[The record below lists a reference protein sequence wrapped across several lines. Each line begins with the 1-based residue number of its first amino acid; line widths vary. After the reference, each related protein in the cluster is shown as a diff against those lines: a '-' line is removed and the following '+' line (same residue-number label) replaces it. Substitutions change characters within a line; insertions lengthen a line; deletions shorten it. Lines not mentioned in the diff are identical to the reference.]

1 MRMHIL
7 FGVWVLSLAVMLSN
21 GEAQELSV
29 PHLALTGV
37 GPRRA
42 AVVADNVSEA
52 QPLTLQMALGE
63 TLARNPRLIVLRRQH
78 AAMRLRPG
86 QMLALEPPTFEAQ
99 IWQWPLNTLNGRDA
113 NMFMFTVGQ
122 SFPGRGKRGLRAA
135 VAEKDAELSLA
146 IIAVE
151 ARTVIN
157 EVKRVYAELYLARR
171 EMEIHHVNVDLL
183 RQFADV
189 SEAKYTTGDI
199 SQQDIL
205 KSVVELSRLHEHL
218 VVLGE
223 RERLALARLNTLLDR
238 PPELPIGRLLEPR
251 EEGTLPPLAE
261 LQRVALE
268 QQPELRAVRVDIE
281 RAEAELAAE
290 RAESKPDFFVK
301 GGYMLMPMP
310 DTPNSWTAMV
320 GITWPNAPWSRS
332 GFDARIAEAGAALET
347 ARARSAAAE
356 SAIRF
361 AVHESYVRAQAAQ
374 ERAVLLRTSIVP
386 QSDQTLAVSRVAYQ
400 ADRGDFLTLIDN
412 QRVLLD
418 AQLGYYRA
426 LSDLEQA
433 RADIERAVG
442 RDLQPPVKVTT
453 GATLDTT
460 ELTLP

>member
-1 MRMHIL
+1 MRIHLL
-7 FGVWVLSLAVMLSN
+7 FVACVLSVAATASS
-21 GEAQELSV
+21 GEAQDLSV

-37 GPRRA
+37 GPRGA
-42 AVVADNVSEA
+42 AVLADNFIDA

-63 TLARNPRLIVLRRQH
+63 TLARNPRLIALRRQYE
-78 AAMRLRPG
+78 AMRLRPA
-86 QMLALEPPTFEAQ
+86 QALALAPPTFEAQ
-99 IWQWPLNTLNGRDA
+99 IWQWPFNSFDPHQA
-113 NMFMFTVGQ
+113 NMFMFTFGQ
-122 SFPGRGKRGLRAA
+122 SFPGGDKRQLRAA

-146 IIAVE
+146 AIAVE
-151 ARTVIN
+151 ARTVID

-171 EMEIHHVNVDLL
+171 EMDTHHANADLL

-189 SEAKYTTGDI
+189 SEAKYTTGGI

-218 VVLGE
+218 VVLE
-223 RERLALARLNTLLDR
+223 EQERLAQARLNTLLDR

-251 EEGTLPPLAE
+251 EEGTLPELAE
-261 LQRVALE
+261 LQHLALAR
-268 QQPELRAVRVDIE
+268 QPELRAARVDVE
-281 RAEAELAAE
+281 RAEAVLASE

-301 GGYMLMPMP
+301 GGYMLMPQLP
-310 DTPNSWTAMV
+310 DSWTATV
-320 GITWPNAPWSRS
+320 GITWPNAPWSGK
-332 GFDARIAEAGAALET
+332 GFDARVAEATAAVET
-347 ARARSAAAE
+347 ARARYAAGE

-386 QSDQTLAVSRVAYQ
+386 QSNQTLAVSRVAYQ

-418 AQLGYYRA
+418 AQLAYHRA
-426 LSDLEQA
+426 LNDLEQA
-433 RADIERAVG
+433 RADLERAVG
-442 RDLQPPVKVTT
+442 CDLQPAVTT

>member
-1 MRMHIL
+1 MRIHVL
-7 FGVWVLSLAVMLSN
+7 FVASVLACAPMASS
-21 GEAQELSV
+21 EAQDLSAQ
-29 PHLALTGV
+29 LARTSV
-37 GPRRA
+37 GPRRGGSVLEA
-42 AVVADNVSEA
+42 NFSDA

-63 TLARNPRLIVLRRQH
+63 TLARNPRLIALRRQYE
-78 AAMRLRPG
+78 AMRLRPA
-86 QMLALEPPTFEAQ
+86 QMLSLAPPTFEAQ
-99 IWQWPLNTLNGRDA
+99 IWQWPFNTLNAGDA

-122 SFPGRGKRGLRAA
+122 SFPGRGKRRLRAA

-146 IIAVE
+146 TIAVE
-151 ARTVIN
+151 ARTVID
-157 EVKRVYAELYLARR
+157 EVKRFYAELYLTRR
-171 EMEIHHVNVDLL
+171 EMEIHHANVDLL

-189 SEAKYTTGDI
+189 SEAKYTTGSI

-223 RERLALARLNTLLDR
+223 RERLAQARLNTLLDR
-238 PPELPIGRLLEPR
+238 PPQLPIGRLLEPR
-251 EEGTLPPLAE
+251 EEGVLPPLAE
-261 LQRVALE
+261 LQRAALD
-268 QQPELRAVRVDIE
+268 QQPELRAARVDIE
-281 RAEAELAAE
+281 RAEAVLASE
-290 RAESKPDFFVK
+290 RGESKPDFFVK
-301 GGYMLMPMP
+301 GGYSLMPQP
-310 DTPNSWTAMV
+310 ERSDSWTAMV
-320 GITWPNAPWSRS
+320 GITWPKAPWSRS
-332 GFDARIAEAGAALET
+332 GLDARVAEASAAVDT
-347 ARARSAAAE
+347 TRARYAAAE

-418 AQLGYYRA
+418 VQLAYYRA
-426 LSDLEQA
+426 LNDLERA

-442 RDLQPPVKVTT
+442 RDLQPSVST
-453 GATLDTT
+453 GANLDAT